1 MDFPT
6 FAEVRAR
13 VGGVK
18 GVIRLLGDAPP
29 FDHKWKNFSKCPFC
43 GNKDCAGVFEKGGT
57 DWFKCQHTAC
67 SSGGRAVTE
76 TGYINLREGLSEE
89 SPAEG
94 PSPAYKRVLELAG
107 MYVEPKAEERKAE
120 SGERNDGT
128 RGRAAALP
136 NPVLPPDVPAPA
148 PTPAPTLE
156 PPDDVAL
163 IRQAIELIRQEKKA
177 SIRLL
182 QAGLRLGYA
191 RALRI
196 MAGLERWGVV
206 GPAVAGDKFRAVL
219 NLPSSAEATEGR
231 PEAGAEPAQS
241 VGSIEPGSGN
251 PAAAIVP
258 TGATYVPPS
267 GPAFINDGGG
277 SPGPSE
283 NGGAVPPEL
292 SPQQPP
298 PVPPPAAAPGPVADK
313 NVRAPA
319 PKPEEKPVLAP
330 GLMVVRWF
338 YDGADSTTSEMR
350 PFLPD
355 GSRVPSPLPTALLK
369 KIKYQPVSL
378 DEERCLPPPACV
390 ALGLKANPRANESRL
405 LEARDLFDWEELH
418 ASGLWVE
425 ADHRQGKPRRPQ
437 AQFHGFGQIGKK
449 PKSEQQDEDDKL
461 HWGWS
466 FPTMIPYFN
475 EAGELIK
482 LRPHKGGAASGTA
495 AGSEH
500 IYVPRDY
507 RSLRTATKAADR
519 VEKFYVVI
527 ICEGEYKAAVIWWTL
542 GAGAVLRGDGR
553 PPVGVCA
560 LPGISFAKNPAY
572 RSELDDWLRAVGC
585 QRVIVAFDDEDK
597 GDKPMRQ
604 AHDAEIYGRYLAT
617 ELNHELKIPAL
628 WLALPAAWR
637 VNGKADWDGAAVKWR
652 NDARGVKMK

>member
-1 MDFPT
+1 M
-6 FAEVRAR
+6 
-13 VGGVK
+13 
-18 GVIRLLGDAPP
+18 
-29 FDHKWKNFSKCPFC
+29 
-43 GNKDCAGVFEKGGT
+43 
-57 DWFKCQHTAC
+57 
-67 SSGGRAVTE
+67 
-76 TGYINLREGLSEE
+76 
-89 SPAEG
+89 
-94 PSPAYKRVLELAG
+94 
-107 MYVEPKAEERKAE
+107 
-120 SGERNDGT
+120 
-128 RGRAAALP
+128 
-136 NPVLPPDVPAPA
+136 
-148 PTPAPTLE
+148 
-156 PPDDVAL
+156 
-163 IRQAIELIRQEKKA
+163 IRQAIELLRREGKA
-177 SIRLL
+177 SVGLL
-182 QAGLRLGYA
+182 KEGLSIGHA

-196 MAGLERWGVV
+196 MVGLERWRVV
-206 GPAVAGDKFRAVL
+206 GPAVPGEKFRAVL

-231 PEAGAEPAQS
+231 PEAGAPPPAQS

-251 PAAAIVP
+251 PAAATVP

-267 GPAFINDGGG
+267 GPAFINDGG

-283 NGGAVPPEL
+283 NGGAAPPEL
-292 SPQQPP
+292 SQQPP
-298 PVPPPAAAPGPVADK
+298 SVPPPRAAVPEREGGDSLGREAHAPSPRPSPVPTGEGGK
-313 NVRAPA
+313 G
-319 PKPEEKPVLAP
+319 KEEKPVLAP
-330 GLMVVRWF
+330 GLVVVRWF
-338 YDGADSTTSEMR
+338 YDEAEPTTSEMR
-350 PFLPD
+350 PFMPD

-378 DEERCLPPPACV
+378 DELRCLPPPACE
-390 ALGLKANPRANESRL
+390 ALGLRSNPRANESRL
-405 LEARDLFDWEELH
+405 LEARDKFDWEELL

-425 ADHRQGKPRRPQ
+425 ADHKQGKPRRPQ

-449 PKSEQQDEDDKL
+449 PKGEMQDEDDKL
-461 HWGWS
+461 HWGWIC
-466 FPTMIPYFN
+466 PTLIPYFN

-507 RSLRTATKAADR
+507 RSLRTATKAAGR

-572 RSELDDWLRAVGC
+572 RSELDDWLRAVDC

-628 WLALPAAWR
+628 WLALPATWR
-637 VNGKADWDGAAVKWR
+637 VNGKADWDGAAVKMR
-652 NDARGVKMK
+652 DLRAEENA

>member
-18 GVIRLLGDAPP
+18 GVIRRLGDAPP
-29 FDHKWKNFSKCPFC
+29 FDHKWKSFSECPFC
-43 GNKDCAGVFEKGGT
+43 GNKDCAGVYAKDGV
-57 DWFKCQHTAC
+57 DHFKCHHTAC

-76 TGYINLREGLSEE
+76 TGYINLREGLSEA
-89 SPAEG
+89 SPAEGG

-107 MYVEPKAEERKAE
+107 MYVEPPTQSKPGGQECPR
-120 SGERNDGT
+120 SVP
-128 RGRAAALP
+128 AAPEPKPEPVLP

-148 PTPAPTLE
+148 PV
-156 PPDDVAL
+156 DDTGM
-163 IRQAIELIRQEKKA
+163 IRQAIELLRREGKA
-177 SIRLL
+177 SIGLL
-182 QAGLRLGYA
+182 KEGLSIGHA

-196 MAGLERWGVV
+196 MTGLERWGVV
-206 GPAVAGDKFRAVL
+206 GPAVPGEKFRAIL

-231 PEAGAEPAQS
+231 PEAGAPPPAQN

-251 PAAAIVP
+251 PAAASVP

-267 GPAFINDGGG
+267 GPALINDGGG
-277 SPGPSE
+277 SPGAEPRPGPSE
-283 NGGAVPPEL
+283 NGGSVPPEL

-369 KIKYQPVSL
+369 KIMYQPVSL
-378 DEERCLPPPACV
+378 DEQRCLPPEACV
-390 ALGLKANPRANESRL
+390 ALGFKANPRANESRL
-405 LEARDLFDWEELH
+405 LEARDKFDWEELH

-482 LRPHKGGAASGTA
+482 LRPHTRMTLTN
-495 AGSEH
+495 GSAMAR
-500 IYVPRDY
+500 PG
-507 RSLRTATKAADR
+507 R
-519 VEKFYVVI
+519 VH
-527 ICEGEYKAAVIWWTL
+527 W
-542 GAGAVLRGDGR
+542 
-553 PPVGVCA
+553 
-560 LPGISFAKNPAY
+560 S
-572 RSELDDWLRAVGC
+572 
-585 QRVIVAFDDEDK
+585 
-597 GDKPMRQ
+597 
-604 AHDAEIYGRYLAT
+604 
-617 ELNHELKIPAL
+617 
-628 WLALPAAWR
+628 
-637 VNGKADWDGAAVKWR
+637 
-652 NDARGVKMK
+652 

>member
-1 MDFPT
+1 M
-6 FAEVRAR
+6 
-13 VGGVK
+13 
-18 GVIRLLGDAPP
+18 
-29 FDHKWKNFSKCPFC
+29 
-43 GNKDCAGVFEKGGT
+43 
-57 DWFKCQHTAC
+57 
-67 SSGGRAVTE
+67 
-76 TGYINLREGLSEE
+76 
-89 SPAEG
+89 
-94 PSPAYKRVLELAG
+94 
-107 MYVEPKAEERKAE
+107 
-120 SGERNDGT
+120 
-128 RGRAAALP
+128 
-136 NPVLPPDVPAPA
+136 LPPDVPA

-182 QAGLRLGYA
+182 QVGLRLGYA

-231 PEAGAEPAQS
+231 PEAGAESAQN

-267 GPAFINDGGG
+267 GPAFINGGGG

-283 NGGAVPPEL
+283 NGGAAPPEL
-292 SPQQPP
+292 SQQPP
-298 PVPPPAAAPGPVADK
+298 PVPPPRAAVPEREAPK
-313 NVRAPA
+313 

-338 YDGADSTTSEMR
+338 YDDAEPTTSEMR

-369 KIKYQPVSL
+369 KIKYQQVSL

-466 FPTMIPYFN
+466 FPTSIPYFN

-617 ELNHELKIPAL
+617 ELNMELKIPAM

-652 NDARGVKMK
+652 NAARAEGVR